1 MAFRVGRLESLP
13 IPYFIY
19 GMSVLQSNG
28 CRRIFVDGEI
38 CGWLLIVVNLLAMK
52 SFFCYFAPNLVY
64 YTIKIMGKKQ
74 RRTRVRHGLQGVT
87 LCISTALVLILL
99 GMIVFSVLTARNLSS
114 YVKENLTVTMMLG
127 EDITDPEAKLLCND
141 LKKRQYISRITYISK
156 EQALKEQTEAMGTDP
171 SEFLGMNPFVA
182 CIELQLKAQY
192 ANSDSLKWIS
202 AALKGDKRVTDI
214 TYPQDL
220 MDSVNNNL
228 NKINLVLLVL
238 AALLTCVSF
247 SLINNTVKLGM
258 YARRFTIHTMK
269 LVGASWG
276 FIRRPFL
283 GNAIGIGLLAAVLA
297 DAVLAAGVYALYTYE
312 PGVLTVI
319 TWQVMAITGGTVFVF
334 GLLIT
339 LFCAWVAVNKF
350 LRMKAGDLYKI

>member
-1 MAFRVGRLESLP
+1 M
-13 IPYFIY
+13 
-19 GMSVLQSNG
+19 
-28 CRRIFVDGEI
+28 
-38 CGWLLIVVNLLAMK
+38 
-52 SFFCYFAPNLVY
+52 CYSRYV
-64 YTIKIMGKKQ
+64 MGKK
-74 RRTRVRHGLQGVT
+74 RNKTRVRHGLQGVT

-99 GMIVFSVLTARNLSS
+99 GMVVFSVLSARNLSA

-127 EDITDPEAKLLCND
+127 EDITDPEACRLCD
-141 LKKRQYISRITYISK
+141 ELRSKPYINRITYISK

-182 CIELQLKAQY
+182 SIELQLEAQY
-192 ANSDSLKWIS
+192 ANTDSLKWIS
-202 AALKGDKRVTDI
+202 KNLKSDKRVTDI

-220 MDSVNNNL
+220 MDSVNRNL

-238 AALLTCVSF
+238 AVLLTCVSF

-283 GNAIGIGLLAAVLA
+283 RKSIGIGVLAAVLA
-297 DAVLAAGVYALYTYE
+297 DGVLAGGVYVLYTYE
-312 PGVLTVI
+312 PGVMTVV
-319 TWQVMAITGGTVFVF
+319 TWPVLAVTGGAVFLF
-334 GLLIT
+334 GVLIT
-339 LFCAWVAVNKF
+339 LLCAYFSVNKF

>member
-1 MAFRVGRLESLP
+1 
-13 IPYFIY
+13 
-19 GMSVLQSNG
+19 MSVLQPNG
-28 CRRIFVDGEI
+28 CRQVFVDGEI

-127 EDITDPEAKLLCND
+127 EDITDPEAKQLCNE
-141 LKKRQYISRITYISK
+141 LNKRKYISRITYISK

-182 CIELQLKAQY
+182 SIELQLKAQY

>member
-1 MAFRVGRLESLP
+1 
-13 IPYFIY
+13 
-19 GMSVLQSNG
+19 
-28 CRRIFVDGEI
+28 
-38 CGWLLIVVNLLAMK
+38 
-52 SFFCYFAPNLVY
+52 
-64 YTIKIMGKKQ
+64 MGKK
-74 RRTRVRHGLQGVT
+74 RKSTGIRHGLQGIT

-99 GMIVFSVLTARNLSS
+99 GMVVFSVLSARNLSS

-127 EDITDPEAKLLCND
+127 EDITDPEARKLCND
-141 LKKRQYISRITYISK
+141 LRKNSYISHITYISK

-171 SEFLGMNPFVA
+171 SEFIGMNPFVPS
-182 CIELQLKAQY
+182 IELQLKAQY
-192 ANSDSLKWIS
+192 ANSDSLKWIAS
-202 AALKGDKRVTDI
+202 GLKSDKRVTDI

-228 NKINLVLLVL
+228 NKINLVLLIL
-238 AALLTCVSF
+238 AVLLTCVSF
-247 SLINNTVKLGM
+247 SLINNTVRLGM

-283 GNAIGIGLLAAVLA
+283 GNAVGIGLLAALLA
-297 DAVLAAGVYALYTYE
+297 DGVLAAGVYALYTYE

-319 TWQVMAITGGTVFVF
+319 TWQVMAITGGAVFLF
-334 GLLIT
+334 GVLIT
-339 LFCAWVAVNKF
+339 LLCAYVSVNKF

>member
-1 MAFRVGRLESLP
+1 
-13 IPYFIY
+13 
-19 GMSVLQSNG
+19 
-28 CRRIFVDGEI
+28 
-38 CGWLLIVVNLLAMK
+38 
-52 SFFCYFAPNLVY
+52 
-64 YTIKIMGKKQ
+64 MGKK
-74 RRTRVRHGLQGVT
+74 RKSTSIRHGLQGIT

-99 GMIVFSVLTARNLSS
+99 GMVVFSVLSARNLSS

-127 EDITDPEAKLLCND
+127 EDITDPEARKLCND
-141 LKKRQYISRITYISK
+141 LRKNSYISHITYISK

-171 SEFLGMNPFVA
+171 SEFIGMNPFVPS
-182 CIELQLKAQY
+182 IELQLKAQY
-192 ANSDSLKWIS
+192 ANTDSLKWIAS
-202 AALKGDKRVTDI
+202 GLKSDKRVTDI

-228 NKINLVLLVL
+228 NKINLVLLIL
-238 AALLTCVSF
+238 AVLLTCVSF
-247 SLINNTVKLGM
+247 SLINNTVRLGM

-283 GNAIGIGLLAAVLA
+283 GNAVGIGLLAALLA
-297 DAVLAAGVYALYTYE
+297 DGVLAAGVYALYTYE

-319 TWQVMAITGGTVFVF
+319 TWQVMAITGGAVFLF
-334 GLLIT
+334 GVLIT
-339 LFCAWVAVNKF
+339 LLCAYVSVNKF